1 MYRFWSSILVCL
13 LCIVACMPQKPS
25 PVLKIGLLAPF
36 EGERR
41 QLGDPHL
48 LATIRAATPERVQGR
63 RVEWVILDTHGIPEM
78 AHQRARELL
87 ADEALLAIIGPLLP
101 EEVEAV
107 APLME
112 NDKIAWWPLAPKGER
127 ALQLWYERY
136 STKETE
142 VHLEPNQLWGAR
154 AFAAVRRGQITHYLD
169 PQLPSDLGDFAAIGG
184 EYPWPQNWLAW
195 QATHYAFDALAQA
208 TPLTRPAVVAV
219 AEPLEFPP
227 PVLYESQGGN
237 FPGIAR

>member
-1 MYRFWSSILVCL
+1 
-13 LCIVACMPQKPS
+13 MPQQPA
-25 PVLKIGLLAPF
+25 PVLKVGLLAPF

-87 ADEALLAIIGPLLP
+87 ADQAVLAIIGPLLP

-107 APLME
+107 APLIENQNE
-112 NDKIAWWPLAPKGER
+112 NDDIAWWPLAPKGES
-127 ALQLWYERY
+127 ALQQWYET
-136 STKETE
+136 SAIATPEAT
-142 VHLEPNQLWGAR
+142 LAANQLWGAR
-154 AFAAVRRGQITHYLD
+154 AFASVRRGEITHYLD
-169 PQLPSDLGDFAAIGG
+169 PQLPSDLGEFAAVGG

-208 TPLTRPAVVAV
+208 TPLTRPAVLAV
-219 AEPLEFPP
+219 AEPLTFPP
-227 PVLYESQGGN
+227 PVLYESQGGH